1 MDSLTAVWR
10 RRRKKRKG
18 PIVKYFMLRRE
29 LFYNKKAAVTRYF
42 HGSQLCKRRLT
53 GRVHVEIYPFCSGVF
68 FEDCVTCSMYWYMV
82 ASSLRPSSLRLIK
95 VREET

>member
-1 MDSLTAVWR
+1 M
-10 RRRKKRKG
+10 
-18 PIVKYFMLRRE
+18 
-29 LFYNKKAAVTRYF
+29 
-42 HGSQLCKRRLT
+42 QLCKRRLT

>member
-29 LFYNKKAAVTRYF
+29 LFTAHSRLF
-42 HGSQLCKRRLT
+42 LLQLCKRRLT